1 MLDYLHT
8 DSKHIYTSTLEDTL
22 CRIVDTPKEPLLGD
36 KQKDSYVFQELSP

>member
-8 DSKHIYTSTLEDTL
+8 DSKHTSTLKDIL

-36 KQKDSYVFQELSP
+36 KQKDSYMFQELSP